1 MKMKKAIGIALM
13 ALVIVT
19 FLSSTV
25 PVNSENMD
33 NWIYHCII
41 YVDNTNNPQKLTD
54 YQVLVKLDSN
64 NFNFSQA
71 QPDGDDLRFINRNG
85 DTLPY
90 WIESFD
96 STSEKARIWVKVNS
110 IPASGITKIFMY
122 YGNPVAASASD
133 GVATFVFF
141 DDFETDTTADYT
153 WQHVDYGPPPRPIST
168 YSWDSV
174 NKWMYITT
182 GDNSGMDVSKSIL
195 LPPQGH
201 FFISFKKLRDYP
213 KDNIQWFYIRQ
224 DTDNYYLFRAQ
235 GSGYD
240 PVQHPDSLQKY
251 IGGSLVDGSGSD
263 EAVFIDSNTDHTI
276 EGWYTN
282 TMMRIDIDG
291 ETSDTLITTNTVQ
304 INSASFSSVSS
315 QIDLYWY
322 EIRIHKYT
330 DPEPIVSIEIK
341 IIKSWD
347 GGSQRTSF
355 NQMLRPLALFQIFQ
369 AEHLKEECIS
379 FFKKLYRKD

>member
-1 MKMKKAIGIALM
+1 
-13 ALVIVT
+13 V
-19 FLSSTV
+19 
-25 PVNSENMD
+25 
-33 NWIYHCII
+33 
-41 YVDNTNNPQKLTD
+41 
-54 YQVLVKLDSN
+54 
-64 NFNFSQA
+64 
-71 QPDGDDLRFINRNG
+71 
-85 DTLPY
+85 
-90 WIESFD
+90 
-96 STSEKARIWVKVNS
+96 
-110 IPASGITKIFMY
+110 
-122 YGNPVAASASD
+122 
-133 GVATFVFF
+133 
-141 DDFETDTTADYT
+141 
-153 WQHVDYGPPPRPIST
+153 
-168 YSWDSV
+168 
-174 NKWMYITT
+174 YITT

-224 DTDNYYLFRAQ
+224 DTDNYYLFRAH

-240 PVQHPDSLQKY
+240 PVQHPDSLRKF

-282 TMMRIDIDG
+282 TMMQIDIDG

-304 INSASFSSVSS
+304 INPVSFSSVSS

-330 DPEPIVSIEIK
+330 DPEPIVSVEIRV
-341 IIKSWD
+341 IKSWG

-355 NQMLRPLALFQIFQ
+355 NQMLRPLASFHIFQ
-369 AEHLKEECIS
+369 AEHLKEKVYLLLQEAIQEGLDVS
-379 FFKKLYRKD
+379 EVQPLIETADELLEDARKFYSSGNYIAANNLALQAIELYEQAVEILEELLK